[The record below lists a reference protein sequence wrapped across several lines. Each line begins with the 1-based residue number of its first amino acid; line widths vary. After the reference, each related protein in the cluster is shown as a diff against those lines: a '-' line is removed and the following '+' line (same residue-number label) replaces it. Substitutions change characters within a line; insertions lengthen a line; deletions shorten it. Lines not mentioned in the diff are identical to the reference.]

1 MFIVALNKVLLI
13 LLFMSILNVV
23 RHLYYFIQAWVKS
36 DTENPIK
43 YKVSD
48 SSLWILS
55 ASIAYVLTTM
65 VSGLLIN

>member
-43 YKVSD
+43 YKVSN

-55 ASIAYVLTTM
+55 ASIAYVLTTI